1 MPKVDLPLDQ
11 RNIIITRSKEGILD
25 IKKIFTREGAN
36 VFDLPAIS
44 IADPDDLNPLDEALN
59 LIIDFHWIIFSS
71 SIGIKFVDKR
81 LRYFNSSLK
90 ECSEKTKI
98 AVV

>member
-25 IKKIFTREGAN
+25 IKKIFTSKGAN

-44 IADPDDLNPLDEALN
+44 TVSYTHLTLPT
-59 LIIDFHWIIFSS
+59 
-71 SIGIKFVDKR
+71 KR
-81 LRYFNSSLK
+81 
-90 ECSEKTKI
+90 I
-98 AVV
+98 V